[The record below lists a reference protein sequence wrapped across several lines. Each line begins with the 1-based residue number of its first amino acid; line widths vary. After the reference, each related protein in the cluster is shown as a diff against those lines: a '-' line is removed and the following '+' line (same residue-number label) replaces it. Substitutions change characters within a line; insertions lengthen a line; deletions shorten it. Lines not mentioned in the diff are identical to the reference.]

1 LERGE
6 MGVLAVQ
13 FGALVIVLLVLSNFA
28 SGVSVVSTPTIT
40 TVYWGAPSSNI
51 QLAKAA
57 TNVESA
63 NANTMSVFYSLAVS
77 TTPASVTA
85 GRLCLDSDAND
96 TGGTYTYTDIMFN
109 YSSSHHSNYISFGP
123 TDQTVGQTCTYSVQL
138 TDSLQQ
144 TYLWVSTVQL
154 KAPSAAN

>member
-28 SGVSVVSTPTIT
+28 SGVSVISTPTIT
-40 TVYWGAPSSNI
+40 TVYWGSPSGNI
-51 QLAKAA
+51 QLAKGA
-57 TNVESA
+57 TNIESA

-85 GRLCLDSDAND
+85 GRLCLDAND
-96 TGGTYTYTDIMFN
+96 TGGVYVYTDITFN
-109 YSSSHHSNYISFGP
+109 YSVNENSHYISFGP
-123 TDQTVGQTCTYSVQL
+123 TDQTVGQSCTYTVVL

-144 TYLWVSTVQL
+144 TYTWVSTVQL